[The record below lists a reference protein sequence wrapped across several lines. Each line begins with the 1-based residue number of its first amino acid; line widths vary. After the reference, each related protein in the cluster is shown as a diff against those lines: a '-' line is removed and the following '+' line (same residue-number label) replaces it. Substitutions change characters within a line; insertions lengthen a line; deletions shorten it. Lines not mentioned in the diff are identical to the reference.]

1 MPGSVLE
8 RLGELL
14 GSLRS
19 GLPYFPRA
27 LALVWSAARGW
38 SLAWLAL
45 LVLQGLLPVATVYL
59 TRAVVDSLVEV
70 VGGGGSWEAVR
81 PTLVLV
87 ALMAGVLLLGE
98 GMRSLSGWIRTAQA
112 ELVRDHVSD
121 LIHHQSTA
129 VDLSYYETPGYHDRL
144 YRAQHQA
151 AARSLALVE
160 SLGSVLQNG
169 ITLLAMA
176 AVLVPYGWWLPPALL
191 VSTLPALW
199 VALRHSLRE
208 HDWRVR
214 TTEEER
220 KSWYF
225 SAVLTSTEHAP
236 EVRLFRLG
244 PHFREGFGRLRA
256 KLRAERVA
264 LARGQGL
271 AELAAGGF
279 GLLVTAAVLA
289 WMVWRAV
296 QGAATLGDL
305 ALFYQAFFQGQRLL
319 RALLASLGPIYG
331 NVLFLGD
338 VFEFLALRPRI
349 VDPPE
354 PLPAPRAIRDGI
366 RFERV
371 TFHYPGSERA
381 VLEDFDLH
389 LGGGEITA
397 IVGPNGSGKS
407 TVIKLL
413 SRLYDVDSGRILIDG
428 TDLRRFSLAELR
440 GLVTVLFQQPVH
452 YHDTVSENVRMGDLA
467 ANREAGIERA
477 ARAAGADEV
486 AARLPDGYATR
497 LGKWFQSGVEVSVG
511 EWQRIAL
518 ARALYRE
525 APIALLD
532 EPTSAMDSWT
542 EAVWM
547 ERLRESV
554 AGRTVVVVTHRLS
567 TARRADVIHVID
579 GGRVVESGGHRELV
593 VRGGRYADSWRRHGG
608 RAEGEAG

>member
-1 MPGSVLE
+1 MPSSALE

-14 GSLRS
+14 ADLR
-19 GLPYFPRA
+19 GELPSFPRA
-27 LALVWSAARGW
+27 LALVWSAAGRW
-38 SLAWLAL
+38 SAAWLSL

-59 TRAVVDSLVEV
+59 TRAVVDSLVAV
-70 VGGGGSWEAVR
+70 VGSGGSWEAVR

-87 ALMAGVLLLGE
+87 ALMAAVLLAGE
-98 GMRSLSGWIRTAQA
+98 GLRSLSVWVRTAQA

-121 LIHHQSTA
+121 LIHQKSTA

-151 AARSLALVE
+151 ATRSLALVE

-169 ITLLAMA
+169 LTLLAMA

-214 TTEEER
+214 ATEEER
-220 KSWYF
+220 RSWYF
-225 SAVLTSTEHAP
+225 SGVLTSTENAP
-236 EVRLFRLG
+236 EVRLFQLG
-244 PHFREGFGRLRA
+244 PHFREGFARLRE
-256 KLRAERVA
+256 KLRRERVA
-264 LARGQGL
+264 LARGQGV

-296 QGAATLGDL
+296 QGTATLGDL

-338 VFEFLALRPRI
+338 VFEFLALKPRI
-349 VDPPE
+349 VDPAE
-354 PLPAPRAIRDGI
+354 PLPAPRSIRDGV

-371 TFHYPGSERA
+371 TFHYPGSGRT
-381 VLEDFDLH
+381 VLEDFDLM
-389 LGGGEITA
+389 LGPGQITA
-397 IVGPNGSGKS
+397 LVGPNGSGKS
-407 TVIKLL
+407 TLIKLL
-413 SRLYDVDSGRILIDG
+413 CRLYDVDSGRILVDG
-428 TDLRRFSLAELR
+428 VDLRRFPLAELR
-440 GLVTVLFQQPVH
+440 RLVTVLFQQPVR
-452 YHDTVSENVRMGDLA
+452 YYDTVSENVRMGDLA
-467 ANREAGIERA
+467 ADRGAAGIEQA

-486 AARLPDGYATR
+486 AARLRDGYATR
-497 LGKWFQSGVEVSVG
+497 LGKWFQSGVELSVG

-518 ARALYRE
+518 ARALYRD
-525 APIALLD
+525 APIVLLD

-542 EAVWM
+542 EGVWM

-554 AGRTVVVVTHRLS
+554 ADRTVVLVTHRLS
-567 TARRADVIHVID
+567 TARRADVIHVLD
-579 GGRVVESGGHRELV
+579 AGRIVESGGHRELV
-593 VRGGRYADSWRRHGG
+593 ARGGRYADSWRWHGG
-608 RAEGEAG
+608 RAEGR